1 MIALNLP
8 PGPVKVVDESE
19 LHLTQKGWRLV
30 AVLQQEETAPVFDQE
45 QPLHVP
51 EPNYGNH
58 ISTVMVT
65 RYVVVKK
72 TCFLLHMDQEQADYR
87 AGIAAELEKAK
98 TVAAEQWKL
107 AAEAEQGRQKL
118 FEEAATL
125 RRLLVSGDEATATLR
140 AQVRQLQ
147 TSLAEKD
154 RELDSILTRTKEG
167 LVLQD
172 WAAVVKAIGVDRIS
186 QIVGREVEDPDPLL
200 PEQVPT
206 AYDRLLEVE

>member
-8 PGPVKVVDESE
+8 PGPVQVVDEE
-19 LHLTQKGWRLV
+19 GLHLTTAGWRLV
-30 AVLQQEETAPVFDQE
+30 AILQQEETTPVFDQE

-87 AGIAAELEKAK
+87 AGISAELEKAK
-98 TVAAEQWKL
+98 IAAVEQRSL
-107 AAEAEQGRQKL
+107 AVEAEQGRQKL

-125 RRLLVSGDEATATLR
+125 RRLYASANETVATVQGQVSQLQETLR
-140 AQVRQLQ
+140 AR
-147 TSLAEKD
+147 TAEIDK
-154 RELDSILTRTKEG
+154 LKTTTA
-167 LVLQD
+167 VLE
-172 WAAVVKAIGVDRIS
+172 WNAVVKAIGADRIS
-186 QIVGREVEDPDPLL
+186 QIVGRQVEDPDPLL

-206 AYDRLLEVE
+206 AYDRLLEEE